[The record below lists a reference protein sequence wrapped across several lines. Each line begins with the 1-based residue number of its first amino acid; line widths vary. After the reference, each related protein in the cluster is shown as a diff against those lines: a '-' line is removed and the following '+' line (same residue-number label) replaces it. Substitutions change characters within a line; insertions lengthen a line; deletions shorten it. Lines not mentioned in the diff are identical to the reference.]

1 MGMGRCRWSFDS
13 NPISLIGGL
22 KMNKILKYLALPL
35 LLVSLAACNGDNDG
49 SSSLPVEIQ
58 TDWTIEEIDL
68 MHSILRSNEEIPFH
82 EIFVAEGNEYSIIR
96 HSEVDKISAELYLPE
111 KMLDSLGEVYYDP
124 LDDLE
129 LYKDFCLDKHGYV
142 LHAELSNLE
151 EHDYH
156 LSKVLN
162 SGIAHVDVEIV
173 LEIYMSLGYLV
184 VDGYNVTTYTTTFWP
199 SKDNLNDHSYD
210 DEFASLNEV
219 LSLQEEVIPSLVSN
233 TKSIP
238 MEVSYLHKMYR
249 GQEAVEMSIE
259 TTDANLLINYV
270 DDLLSST
277 RYVLDA
283 QNSTVAYDDYYS
295 EIDSVDIFLF
305 KEQVNHCYKILFVHY
320 W

>member
-1 MGMGRCRWSFDS
+1 
-13 NPISLIGGL
+13 
-22 KMNKILKYLALPL
+22 
-35 LLVSLAACNGDNDG
+35 
-49 SSSLPVEIQ
+49 
-58 TDWTIEEIDL
+58 
-68 MHSILRSNEEIPFH
+68 
-82 EIFVAEGNEYSIIR
+82 
-96 HSEVDKISAELYLPE
+96 
-111 KMLDSLGEVYYDP
+111 
-124 LDDLE
+124 
-129 LYKDFCLDKHGYV
+129 
-142 LHAELSNLE
+142 SNLE

-156 LSKVLN
+156 LSKVLI